1 MDSSLTII
9 TIVYIIMLVVPG
21 VFFKRIYFQ
30 GPFTRQFQSGLFAD
44 RLITSL
50 FWGILVQIIT
60 FYIFINTFNVQ
71 YESVFELLTETHS
84 KLTKNEFPDFNENGL
99 TNILLY
105 LLGSVVIAL
114 GLGFFAFHFV
124 RIFQL
129 DQKFSVL
136 RFANKWHYY
145 FSGEILNSRE
155 FRQSSLKKG
164 KVSATLIDVLV
175 KYGENDNRLFSGN
188 LVQYTI
194 NSEGNLNSIYLT
206 GTRRYKNSK
215 GEFISTP
222 KEIPGDCFVI
232 PYQNVLD
239 MNIQYILQKAEKGKT
254 RLKIKN
260 WAITAIN
267 FFLFIALPAIFIFPW
282 YTNASIL
289 MKIGSILMLSVS
301 WLFSAVLISQLIEP
315 QKNTTSANRMSKQ
328 DLFYVLCTVLLFGI
342 LGFSFLNIFNPID
355 MLWQLFQ
362 LMTTE

>member
-1 MDSSLTII
+1 MDSSLTIV
-9 TIVYIIMLVVPG
+9 TIVYIIMLVIPG

-60 FYIFINTFNVQ
+60 FFIFINTFNVQ
-71 YESVFELLTETHS
+71 YESVFELLTESHS
-84 KLTKNEFPDFNENGL
+84 KLIKNEFPDFNENGL

-114 GLGFFAFHFV
+114 ILGFFAFHFV

-129 DQKFSVL
+129 DQRFSVL
-136 RFANKWHYY
+136 RFSNKWHYY

-155 FRQSSLKKG
+155 FRQSSLKRG
-164 KVSATLIDVLV
+164 SVSATLIDVLV

-194 NSEGNLNSIYLT
+194 TSDGNLNSLFLT

-215 GEFISTP
+215 GEAISPP

-232 PYQNVLD
+232 PYLNVLD
-239 MNIQYILQKAEKGKT
+239 MNVQYILKKSEKGKT

-267 FFLFIALPAIFIFPW
+267 LVLFIALPAIFIFPW
-282 YTNASIL
+282 YTNSSIL
-289 MKIGSILMLSVS
+289 GKIISIVMLSFS
-301 WLFSAVLISQLIEP
+301 WLFMAVLVSQLIEP
-315 QKNTTSANRMSKQ
+315 QKHTTSANRLNKT
-328 DLFYVLCTVLLFGI
+328 DLFYVLCVVVLFGTIGLSI
-342 LGFSFLNIFNPID
+342 LKIFNPID
-355 MLWQLFQ
+355 FIFRIFGF
-362 LMTTE
+362 